1 MRYLLAFLAS
11 LAVTGVSLAQS
22 YSLEAPERA
31 HIRQSLAI
39 GWTAPQPD
47 GGLIEIRPA
56 DGAVRRAS
64 YAYVRQNPMSI
75 LAPNAAGEYV
85 VVYVYGGE
93 VQASRPITVFLP
105 DASLSAPETAD
116 AGAALEVAWTGPDSN
131 GDLITMAQ
139 RNGPVKRGPSH
150 ASTGRR
156 NGRAGRQP
164 APDDAGEYD
173 IVYVSADTILARS
186 ALTVGGISAT
196 LSAPA
201 QIHAGG
207 AVHVDWAGPRN
218 DQDLITFA
226 VRNGEPIRGASY
238 RYVGNSDGQSVTLTA
253 SETVGPVDIVYVS
266 GGRVIGRAGIEVT
279 PASIELDAPAEV
291 EARLQFEVTWSG
303 AGNQGDLIR
312 MQGEPGADI
321 GFRYIDPNEPV
332 AVLTAPATAG
342 EYELIYFSR
351 EGREMARRAIKV
363 RPAPQMPGELLVDQP
378 RAVLG
383 PQDAV
388 GVILDASGSMLQRI
402 GAERRIEIAR
412 ETLMDLVTDTIPA
425 GTGFAL
431 RVFGHRE
438 SDSCRTDLEIP
449 LGPLVP
455 ASASATISGVNAMN
469 LARTPLGRSIE
480 LAISDLADATGQ
492 RILILLTDGE
502 ETCDGDPAAAI
513 QGLRDLGWDI
523 RVNIVGFAIDDADL
537 QSDFRAWAALGNGEY
552 FAANDAAE
560 LEAAL
565 TQAMA
570 VEFRII
576 DGATG
581 ELAGQG
587 RAGELIVL
595 TPGDYLLQWG
605 TGRTLPV
612 VITSGDTTRLSL
624 E

>member
-11 LAVTGVSLAQS
+11 LAVTSASLAQS
-22 YSLEAPERA
+22 YSLDAPERA

-139 RNGPVKRGPSH
+139 RDGPVIRGSSY
-150 ASTGRR
+150 AYTGSR
-156 NGRAGRQP
+156 NGSAVRLT

-238 RYVGNSDGQSVTLTA
+238 RYVGNSDGQSITLTA

-266 GGRVIGRAGIEVT
+266 GGRVIGRTGIEVT
-279 PASIELDAPAEV
+279 PASIEIEAPAEV
-291 EARLQFEVTWSG
+291 EARLQFEVNWSG

-312 MQGEPGADI
+312 MQGEPRGDI

-351 EGREMARRAIKV
+351 EGREMARRPITV

-402 GAERRIEIAR
+402 GTERRIEIAR
-412 ETLMDLVTDTIPA
+412 QTLMDLVTDTIPA

-438 SDSCRTDLEIP
+438 TDSCRTDLEIP

-480 LAISDLADATGQ
+480 LASSDLADATGE
-492 RILILLTDGE
+492 RMLILLTDGE

-576 DGATG
+576 DSTTG

-605 TGRTLPV
+605 AGRTLPV
-612 VITSGDTTRLSL
+612 VIRSGDTTRLSL